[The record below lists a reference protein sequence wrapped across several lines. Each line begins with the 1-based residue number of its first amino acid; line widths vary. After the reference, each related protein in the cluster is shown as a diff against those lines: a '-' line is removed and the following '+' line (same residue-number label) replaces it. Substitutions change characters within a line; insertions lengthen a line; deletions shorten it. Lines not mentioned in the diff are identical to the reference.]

1 MLKKPCRI
9 LMDLAGPK
17 LRTGR
22 VTKEASVMKITPKM
36 NDYGEMI
43 SPSLIWICS
52 SASTPLPPHL
62 SMDAIL
68 CVEKELLKD
77 IEVGDTLTLIDARGN
92 KRSIKVRMMEHVNTA
107 NCGFVGECS
116 RTAFVKLG
124 TKLYLKKKNRKTS
137 VGRVVKMPTSE
148 PFIMLNTGDL
158 LTIFRKS
165 CLPTEG
171 LATVKF
177 DSAWITCSSDHIFN
191 AVKVG
196 EPIAFDDGKIWGK
209 VQEKNA
215 NEITVS
221 ITRANPLGS
230 RLGSGKSINIPE
242 SEVQFK
248 GLTEKDFTDLDFVAT
263 HADMVG
269 LSFLR
274 DVNDLITVQHELER
288 RKLSRLGVVL
298 KIETREAFENLPH
311 LLFQAMRFSNP
322 LGVMIARGDLMVEC
336 GWSEM
341 ASIQEDIMEL
351 CRAANIPVI
360 WATQVLESLIKFGF
374 PTRAEITD
382 MASGIRSSCIMLNKG
397 EHIVEAVSALNSI
410 LSNCSTKKTK
420 KMLLKLP
427 QLKRFH
433 RAHDEPE
440 GFSSSKLGHFRV
452 CGRDLDVWPRFY
464 FPQSRRRFRATV
476 RMMLDSGSSQ
486 PLEPRPVANVLRE
499 KDREDDGSYASGG
512 WKSEDG
518 KLSCGYSSFRG
529 KRASME
535 DFFDVKYQKLMDKQS
550 VFLGYLM
557 VMEVHEQPSILRSI
571 YSKTL

>member
-1 MLKKPCRI
+1 MLISIQNYRVYLASAKKLTHYLALLCLDDEKLKEELSSMGVPNTESFNSSILAHINLSIPLLENMLSENNSGEKNTLDFDVDSVTSMSTSISSHEVALLGPPQEEKKCHIMVTVGREALSNEALVTDLLKTGTDVIRINCAHDDPTVWKEIITMTKNSSQMLKKPCRI

-382 MASGIRSSCIMLNKG
+382 MASGIRY
-397 EHIVEAVSALNSI
+397 VE
-410 LSNCSTKKTK
+410 
-420 KMLLKLP
+420 
-427 QLKRFH
+427 
-433 RAHDEPE
+433 
-440 GFSSSKLGHFRV
+440 
-452 CGRDLDVWPRFY
+452 
-464 FPQSRRRFRATV
+464 
-476 RMMLDSGSSQ
+476 
-486 PLEPRPVANVLRE
+486 
-499 KDREDDGSYASGG
+499 
-512 WKSEDG
+512 
-518 KLSCGYSSFRG
+518 
-529 KRASME
+529 
-535 DFFDVKYQKLMDKQS
+535 
-550 VFLGYLM
+550 
-557 VMEVHEQPSILRSI
+557 
-571 YSKTL
+571 